1 MWNQVA
7 NNSLLWQTVR
17 MKNSQVN
24 DWSGLT
30 SALKRHGTRHL
41 DLRKVLIPST
51 LNWSDFLENI
61 GDVTDLET
69 IDLCKCPAEVVSG
82 LFERNRNL
90 RILNALAI
98 NGDTLSI
105 PDMNKLSRLTELRL
119 KAVNSLDV
127 ENLGPLQNIKDLK
140 YLSLTS
146 MKGLDETKFNVLR
159 SLTSLET
166 LELGECCELT
176 EEFGG
181 VLTKLVNLKR
191 LRLEKGQDRCH
202 TFVILDAI
210 AKLPNLAQV
219 ELVHF
224 DVTSGFE
231 NRVVNC
237 KYLKRLLLIPTYISQ
252 SATTNNVILAGIA
265 KLKDTL
271 EAFTWVVTQE
281 LLRVTELYIDQC
293 DDKKKRER
301 RPQEDKI
308 PILKPVPLIT
318 KDAAAILKSNSE
330 NAVSE
335 APQVEILPLHIVEDM
350 IRSSLPNLK
359 LSILKVPF
367 HATWRQTMTEMP

>member
-1 MWNQVA
+1 
-7 NNSLLWQTVR
+7 

-105 PDMNKLSRLTELRL
+105 PDANKLSQLAELRL
-119 KAVNSLDV
+119 KAVISLDV
-127 ENLGPLQNIKDLK
+127 ENLAPLQHIKGLK
-140 YLSLTS
+140 HLSLTS
-146 MKGLDETKFNVLR
+146 MKGIDASKFIVIR
-159 SLTSLET
+159 TMTSLQT

-176 EEFGG
+176 EEFGHG
-181 VLTKLVNLKR
+181 VLAKLVNLRR
-191 LRLEKGQDRCH
+191 LRLEKGQEKCN
-202 TFVILDAI
+202 TFAILDAV
-210 AKLPNLAQV
+210 ANLPNLAQL
-219 ELVHF
+219 ELVNF

-231 NRVVNC
+231 NRIVNC
-237 KYLKRLLLIPTYISQ
+237 KYLKRFLLIPTYISQ

-293 DDKKKRER
+293 DDRKRRDR
-301 RPQEDKI
+301 RPQENKI

-335 APQVEILPLHIVEDM
+335 APQVEILPLHIVEGM
-350 IRSSLPNLK
+350 IHTSLPNLK
-359 LSILKVPF
+359 LNILKVPF
-367 HATWRQTMTEMP
+367 HATWRQSMP